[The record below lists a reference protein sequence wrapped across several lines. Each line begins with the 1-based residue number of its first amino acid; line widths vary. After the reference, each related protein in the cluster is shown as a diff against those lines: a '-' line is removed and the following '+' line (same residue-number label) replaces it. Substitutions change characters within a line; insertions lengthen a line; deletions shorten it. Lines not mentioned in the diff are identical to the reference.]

1 MIVNQINISK
11 LLLICIL
18 GLSLSIP
25 GFIAGQ
31 SVIQNDSIVAGSLP
45 DSLKVDST
53 VLDRIPPLNALID
66 SAYAHSPVLRRQDKQ
81 VLIRNL
87 RENTVNQEWLK
98 YINIFATSN
107 YGVYDNFVSV
117 QDQSVVGST
126 INTGN
131 SFRWSVGVAL
141 SGAPFYDMFNKPTM
155 KKIKRL
161 EAEQEIDALEDL
173 KLQLKQIVIQ
183 QYNQTILS
191 YRMMIIANNNV
202 YSNYTQLVMSEQK
215 FNMGEIEVFTLA
227 NVREMYYKSLMA
239 YEKNRYEFQ
248 SNYMILETICGIE
261 F

>member
-1 MIVNQINISK
+1 MIEYQANIRNWILK
-11 LLLICIL
+11 ILWVLLITM
-18 GLSLSIP
+18 P
-25 GFIAGQ
+25 GYLDGQYVVQTDTVMAG
-31 SVIQNDSIVAGSLP
+31 GFP

-66 SAYAHSPVLRRQDKQ
+66 SAYVHSPVLRRQDKQ

-98 YINIFATSN
+98 YINVFATTN